1 MGAITMQIPENIE
14 LEDNSF
20 SNTYGKF
27 ILTPLEKGYGVT
39 IGNAFRRVLL
49 TSIQGAAITAIKIDG
64 VLHEFSTISGVVEDV
79 AEVILNLKNVR
90 IKVLNKA
97 TEKINIRVKGA
108 GDLIAGDLFKDTSD
122 FEVLNPDLHLLT
134 RNDDADFDMELR
146 ISRGRGY
153 NLANENKAQEQAIG
167 VIAIDSIFTPVT
179 NVKYHIENTRVGVK
193 TDFEK
198 LTIEVETDGSVTPDD
213 ALTYAGRILRDH
225 IQLFINFDLEE
236 EVDDTSEIDEEVL
249 QIKKLLKTTV
259 DELELSVRSHNCLK
273 AANIKHIYELVRREE
288 SEMLKFRN
296 FGRKSLT
303 EITKILETKGLFF
316 GMDVDKYLKEEK

>member
-1 MGAITMQIPENIE
+1 MGAISMQIPESVE

-39 IGNAFRRVLL
+39 VGNALRRVLL

-64 VLHEFSTISGVVEDV
+64 VLHEFSTIPGVVEDV
-79 AEVILNLKNVR
+79 SELILNLKAVR
-90 IKVLNKA
+90 MKVLNKA
-97 TEKINIRVKGA
+97 TEKISVKVKGA
-108 GDLIAGDLFKDTSD
+108 GTLTAADLFKDTND
-122 FEVLNPDLHLLT
+122 FEVLNPEHHLITL
-134 RNDDADFDMELR
+134 NDDADFEMELR
-146 ISRGRGY
+146 IGRGRGY
-153 NLANENKAQEQAIG
+153 NLAPENKLQEQPIG
-167 VIAIDSIFTPVT
+167 VIPIDSIFTPVT
-179 NVKYHIENTRVGVK
+179 NVKYHVENTRVGVK

-225 IQLFINFDLEE
+225 VQLFINFDLEE
-236 EVDDTSEIDEEVL
+236 EEEDTSEIDEEVL
-249 QIKKLLKTTV
+249 RIKKLLKTTV

-273 AANIKHIYELVRREE
+273 AANIKQISDLVRREE
-288 SEMLKFRN
+288 QEMLKFRN

-316 GMDVDKYLKEEK
+316 GMDVDKYLKDEK